1 MYGKNTNNIKRVCCS
16 FWLNL
21 FTQFFF
27 INSKTLCRNVS
38 FETGERQFMSMAK
51 FWHGSLERFHIFPF
65 RLAQFSVL
73 RTLAITEIGHLRFV
87 VNSHTAA
94 APRPTRSRA
103 NSLTG
108 QLAHGPTRSRAN
120 SLTGQLAHGPTRS
133 RANSPTTN
141 IVHINTLF
149 HENFSKIILYYVATL
164 HLFVYYFVIFLYHYY
179 IASFFFYC

>member
-94 APRPTRSRA
+94 APRPTRSLA

-108 QLAHGPTRSRAN
+108 QLAHGPTRPHQHVNAWKLFKDYVYML
-120 SLTGQLAHGPTRS
+120 SLQILICILFLNLYLQL
-133 RANSPTTN
+133 
-141 IVHINTLF
+141 V
-149 HENFSKIILYYVATL
+149 
-164 HLFVYYFVIFLYHYY
+164 
-179 IASFFFYC
+179 